1 MPPPERTKK
10 KGVKIVWFGVSE
22 RGPKLK
28 TTLHGDLLLMADKY
42 ICSLWPAKRLDWTDH
57 GIGLN
62 RSWDWIGPIM
72 GLDWTVNGLNFLW
85 TLMDS
90 LEVS

>member
-1 MPPPERTKK
+1 METYCEWLTNIYVPSGQPNDW
-10 KGVKIVWFGVSE
+10 I
-22 RGPKLK
+22 GPIM
-28 TTLHGDLLLMADKY
+28 G
-42 ICSLWPAKRLDWTDH
+42 LDWTDH
-57 GIGLN
+57 GIGLD